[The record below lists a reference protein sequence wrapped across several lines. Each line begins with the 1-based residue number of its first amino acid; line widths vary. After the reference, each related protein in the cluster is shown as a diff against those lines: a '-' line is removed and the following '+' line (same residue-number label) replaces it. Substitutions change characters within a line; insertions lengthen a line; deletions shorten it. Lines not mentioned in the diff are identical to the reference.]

1 LGTAPVDIHVHD
13 TYYVVAHFHYVLFGG
28 SVFGLYAGL
37 YHWFPKITGR
47 MMNEPL
53 GKLHFVMTFI
63 GTNLTFLPMHELG
76 LKGMPRRVAMYD
88 PQFQYINI
96 ICTVGAFLL
105 GLSVLPFIINA
116 IWSWR
121 NGPEASDNPWNAK
134 TLEWTTA
141 SPPIIENWNVL
152 PVVTEGPYEYGY
164 DPAEASSS

>member
-1 LGTAPVDIHVHD
+1 
-13 TYYVVAHFHYVLFGG
+13 
-28 SVFGLYAGL
+28 
-37 YHWFPKITGR
+37 

-116 IWSWR
+116 VWSWR
-121 NGPEASDNPWNAK
+121 NGPKASLVTLGMPRLWNGRPPRLPSLK
-134 TLEWTTA
+134 TGMCCPCDRRAL
-141 SPPIIENWNVL
+141 
-152 PVVTEGPYEYGY
+152 
-164 DPAEASSS
+164 